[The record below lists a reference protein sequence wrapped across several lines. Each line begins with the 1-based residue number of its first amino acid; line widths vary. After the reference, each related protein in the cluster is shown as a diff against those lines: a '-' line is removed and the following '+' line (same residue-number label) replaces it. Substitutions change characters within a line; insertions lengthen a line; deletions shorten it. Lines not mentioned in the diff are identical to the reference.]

1 MNHMYFPT
9 AEIEVFPLVPTAAA
23 FVVSFF
29 ASMGGFSGAFL
40 LLPFQMSVLGYT
52 NVSVSPT
59 NQLYNVFSNP
69 AGFFRYY
76 HEHRM
81 LWPLAWIILAGT
93 VPGLFAGAL
102 IRICWLP
109 DVQQF
114 KLFVALVLL
123 GIGIQLLRDML
134 SPHTSTPAPDEKILS
149 QPVVT
154 VTEQNL
160 RTVTYTYEGSIYRFP
175 VPKLFVFCG
184 LVGLIGGIY
193 GIGGGAIISPFLV
206 SVFHLPV
213 HTIAGATLI
222 ATSLSSILGVAFYLL
237 MAPFFPQVS
246 VTPDWGIAILLSIGG
261 LAGMYLGARCQKH
274 VPATL
279 LKGMMLLI
287 LMATSGFYI
296 SQYVGL

>member
-1 MNHMYFPT
+1 MYFPT

-69 AGFFRYY
+69 AGFLRYY

-109 DVQQF
+109 EVRQF

-123 GIGIQLLRDML
+123 GIGMQLLRDML
-134 SPHTSTPAPDEKILS
+134 KKHHSVPAPKGDVIS
-149 QPVVT
+149 RPVVE

-160 RTVTYTYEGSIYRFP
+160 YTVAYSYDGLIYRFS
-175 VPKLFVFCG
+175 VPRLLVFCTI
-184 LVGLIGGIY
+184 VGLIGGIY

-206 SVFHLPV
+206 SVFHLPIY
-213 HTIAGATLI
+213 TIAGATLI

-237 MAPFFPQVS
+237 MAPFFPQIS
-246 VTPDWGIAILLSIGG
+246 VTPDWGIAILLGLGG

-274 VPATL
+274 VPAIL
-279 LKGMMLLI
+279 LKIMMLLV
-287 LMATSGFYI
+287 LVGTSAFYLV
-296 SQYVGL
+296 QYFIF

>member
-1 MNHMYFPT
+1 MYFPT

-93 VPGLFAGAL
+93 VPGLFAGAF

-109 DVQQF
+109 DVRQF

-123 GIGIQLLRDML
+123 GIGMQLLRDML
-134 SPHTSTPAPDEKILS
+134 GIHRPAPAPEKGSLS
-149 QPVVT
+149 RPIVT
-154 VTEQNL
+154 VMEQNL
-160 RTVTYTYEGSIYRFP
+160 RTVVYSYAGSIYRFP
-175 VPKLFVFCG
+175 VPKLFGFCG
-184 LVGLIGGIY
+184 VVGLIGGIY

-222 ATSLSSILGVAFYLL
+222 ATSLSSLLGVAFYLL
-237 MAPFFPQVS
+237 MAPFFPQIS
-246 VTPDWGIAILLSIGG
+246 VTPDWGIAVLLSVGG

-274 VPATL
+274 VPAFL
-279 LKGMMLLI
+279 LKIMMLLV
-287 LMATSGFYI
+287 LVGTSGIYLVQYI
-296 SQYVGL
+296 GF